1 MKLLCRQN
9 TAFSTYRD
17 SLLNNKILADYN
29 FVAEEKANAFQIVEG
44 KFFSFSLTNYESF
57 IGMSHNSFLYQEIV
71 KDKIKKSFFQA
82 FGPLFEQNEMLLA
95 KSMMNPH
102 LKRSMENSGLTYSN
116 NPLDML
122 MDFDKQSRNITNSV
136 IALE

>member
-1 MKLLCRQN
+1 
-9 TAFSTYRD
+9 
-17 SLLNNKILADYN
+17 
-29 FVAEEKANAFQIVEG
+29 
-44 KFFSFSLTNYESF
+44 
-57 IGMSHNSFLYQEIV
+57 MSHNSFLYQEIV